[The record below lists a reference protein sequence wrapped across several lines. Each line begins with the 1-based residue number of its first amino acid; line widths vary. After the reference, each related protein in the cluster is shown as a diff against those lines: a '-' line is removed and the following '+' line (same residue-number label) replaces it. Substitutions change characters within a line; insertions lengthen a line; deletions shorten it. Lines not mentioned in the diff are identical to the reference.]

1 MCAYEMD
8 HSEDE
13 FLCSS
18 LNGVLGPIAA
28 LVGLPWLASIF
39 PSNVDTTPQQQQQQ
53 QQQQQEQ
60 QQLPYNLPGG
70 QFNAEV

>member
-1 MCAYEMD
+1 MCAYEMG

-18 LNGVLGPIAA
+18 LNRVLGSIAA
-28 LVGLPWLASIF
+28 LVGLAWLASTF
-39 PSNVDTTPQQQQQQ
+39 SLNVDTTHQQQQQQ
-53 QQQQQEQ
+53 QQQQQ
-60 QQLPYNLPGG
+60 LPYHLPGG